1 MGAIIGN
8 LNADIGRSPSYF
20 KGINALILHKSVFLC
35 RNVALHGYGKVT
47 VPMRRDLPVRVRQC
61 IMRPKSSVV
70 ATCGSGLNRRVSRRG
85 GINHDNDFASR
96 FA

>member
-8 LNADIGRSPSYF
+8 LDADIGRSPSYF

-47 VPMRRDLPVRVRQC
+47 VPMRRDLPDRVRQC
-61 IMRPKSSVV
+61 IMRPKSGV
-70 ATCGSGLNRRVSRRG
+70 AATGGSSLNRRVSRRG
-85 GINHDNDFASR
+85 GVNRDNDFAGG